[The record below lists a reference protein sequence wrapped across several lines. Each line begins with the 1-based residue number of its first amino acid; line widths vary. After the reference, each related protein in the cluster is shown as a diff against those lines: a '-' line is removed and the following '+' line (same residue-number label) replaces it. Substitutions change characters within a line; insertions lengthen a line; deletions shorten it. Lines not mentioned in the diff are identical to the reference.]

1 MSKIFNFIKNFKVL
15 RFILNTCCYILVLL
29 SFYSNAQ
36 EPQGKRIKI
45 VYGGDFS
52 KDEAK
57 YPGAAIFS
65 KAGDRQVQFE
75 HEGVDFWCD
84 VAVYYQEDNTI
95 KAYGDVFFQQG
106 DSIKMNSDRTEYNGN
121 TKIAVAEGA
130 VNLRNNSME
139 LTSEKVWFDRTIQE
153 AYYNTFGTVKD
164 SVNTLTSN
172 KGRYYL
178 TIKKYEF
185 KSDVKIVNP
194 DYNIESAR
202 LDYYTN
208 SRNAYMYGPST
219 ITGKDYKL
227 YCERGFYDTKVE
239 NGYGIKNTRIDY
251 NNRIIRGDS
260 VYFDKAR
267 EFASATNNIRVID
280 TINKG
285 VVKGH
290 YAEVYKAK
298 DSLFV
303 TKRAVAISIVEKD
316 SMYIHGDT
324 LMVTGKENERIIKA
338 FHNAKFFKSDMSG
351 KCDSITSDEKS
362 GITRLIKD
370 PILWS
375 GKTQMTGDSILIT
388 SDLETEKLDS
398 LKVLNNAFIVQKDTL
413 SENAF
418 NQIKGKDLFGKF
430 IDNKLKQVDV
440 VKNAELIYYLWNET
454 EFIGIDK
461 RKCGSI
467 EFIFSENE
475 IDDVI
480 SRNEVDGNIYPDKE
494 LPPNGR
500 KLRGL
505 KWYGDQMILTKD
517 DIFDKDD
524 NNIIL
529 PEIKG
534 VTNPIDIDNPNLAPG
549 EEKIDEKS
557 DEENDPSKQNPT
569 NVQPKPK
576 ATPAK
581 KQDTIVVKKSSKTN

>member
-1 MSKIFNFIKNFKVL
+1 MKFTIHILFCLFIFFS
-15 RFILNTCCYILVLL
+15 L
-29 SFYSNAQ
+29 SSYAQ
-36 EPQGKRIKI
+36 EGKRINI

-75 HEGVDFWCD
+75 HEGVDLWCD
-84 VAVYYQEDNTI
+84 VAVYYQEENTI
-95 KAYGDVFFQQG
+95 KAYGEVFFQQG
-106 DSIKMNSDRTEYNGN
+106 DSIKMNSKRIEYDGD
-121 TKIAVAEGA
+121 TKLALAEGE

-139 LTSEKVWFDRTIQE
+139 LTSEKVWFDRNIQE
-153 AYYNTFGTVKD
+153 AYYDTFGTVKD
-164 SVNTLTSN
+164 SANTLTSN
-172 KGRYYL
+172 KGRYYI

-194 DYNIESAR
+194 NYIVESSR

-219 ITGKDYKL
+219 ITGDDYKL
-227 YCERGFYDTKVE
+227 YCERGFYDTKTE
-239 NGYGIKNTRIDY
+239 HGYGIKNTRIHY

-260 VYFDKAR
+260 VYFDKAK
-267 EFASATNNIRVID
+267 EFASATNNIKVID
-280 TINKG
+280 TVSDG

-290 YAEVYKAK
+290 YAEVYKAR
-298 DSLFV
+298 DSVFV
-303 TKRAVAISIVEKD
+303 TKRAVAISMVEKD

-324 LMVTGKENERIIKA
+324 LMVTGKESERIIRA
-338 FHNAKFFKSDMSG
+338 FHNAKFYKSDLSG
-351 KCDSITSDEKS
+351 KCDSITSDEKT
-362 GITRLIKD
+362 GITRLIRN

-375 GKTQMTGDSILIT
+375 GETQMTGDSILIT
-388 SDLETEKLDS
+388 SDLKTEKLDS

-413 SENAF
+413 GDNAF

-430 IDNKLKQVDV
+430 IDNKLTQVDV
-440 VKNAELIYYLWNET
+440 VKNAELIYYLWNER

-467 EFIFSENE
+467 EFMFSENE

-480 SRNEVDGNIYPDKE
+480 SRNEVDGNIYPDKD

-505 KWYGDQMILTKD
+505 KWYGDEMILTKD
-517 DIFDKDD
+517 DIFDEDD

-529 PEIKG
+529 PVIKG
-534 VTNPIDIDNPNLAPG
+534 VSSPIDFDNPNLAPG
-549 EEKIDEKS
+549 EEQIEIKPDENGNVPPPHK
-557 DEENDPSKQNPT
+557 PKQAP
-569 NVQPKPK
+569 PKPK
-576 ATPAK
+576 AVPVKQKDTIQSKKTAK
-581 KQDTIVVKKSSKTN
+581 KE